1 MKLQVIANPHGSKV
15 NTLLSSF
22 GTRFCINLNIVMLWG
37 VFFLIINVTRIN
49 ICTLYLIANKQENYV
64 AMFVINLTSMHDL
77 CLNVPQ
83 RLQRLKYLHELF
95 CLKNKV
101 FATQTLLED

>member
-22 GTRFCINLNIVMLWG
+22 GTRFCINLNIAM
-37 VFFLIINVTRIN
+37 VFFLINVTRIN

-64 AMFVINLTSMHDL
+64 AMFVIILTSMHDL

-83 RLQRLKYLHELF
+83 RLQRLKYLHEFF

-101 FATQTLLED
+101 FPTQTLLED